1 MLAVLGFLTLGTFMV
16 LVLRKYATAFVA
28 IIAAPVVFAI
38 LAGRGGDLGDMAVS
52 GIKTVAPT
60 AILLLFAILYFG
72 VMMDARLF
80 DPVSRAIIRLSKGDP
95 VRICVGTAV
104 LALLVALDGDGT
116 TSYMI
121 ICSAFLPIYR
131 RLGINPLVIA
141 TIATMALGAVSGSTP
156 WGGAATRAISVLH
169 LDATAYFVPFLPSL
183 ALTGG
188 VIVLLAYVLGVR
200 QRRRIDPLVIAEVA
214 QELAAGR
221 TRGGGTTT
229 TITGGSAG
237 AGDDG
242 EPGTV
247 TPRWRM
253 WFNAG
258 LTAVLLVL
266 LVLGVAP
273 LVTLFIAGF
282 VIALLVNHP
291 QLADQGDVIKRH
303 AASAVPVVV
312 LALAAG
318 IFTGILTDTGMVE
331 AMAKSMLSIVPEG
344 MGNLIPV
351 FTAVIGLPLSFFM
364 SNDAYF
370 FGVLPVLAESAAQ
383 FGIPADEIAR
393 AGVIGQMLHS
403 VGPASAPLW
412 VLLGLVKRDLGDFQR
427 FSLLWVTLASLAWI
441 VFAVLTGAISI
452 A

>member
-28 IIAAPVVFAI
+28 IIAAPVFFAI

-72 VMMDARLF
+72 VMMDAKLF
-80 DPVSRAIIRLSKGDP
+80 DPVSRAIIRVSKGDP

-169 LDATAYFVPFLPSL
+169 LDATSYFVPFLPSL
-183 ALTGG
+183 ALTSGFIIL
-188 VIVLLAYVLGVR
+188 VAYVLGVR

-214 QELAAGR
+214 KEIAASR
-221 TRGGGTTT
+221 TQSGGGTT
-229 TITGGSAG
+229 TITGGSAN
-237 AGDDG
+237 AGDHDDI
-242 EPGTV
+242 EPV

-258 LTAVLLVL
+258 LTALLLVL

-291 QLADQGDVIKRH
+291 KLADQSDVIKRH

-318 IFTGILTDTGMVE
+318 IFTGILSDTGMVE

-370 FGVLPVLAESAAQ
+370 FGVLPVLAESASH
-383 FGIPADEIAR
+383 FGIHADEIAR

-427 FSLLWVTLASLAWI
+427 FSLLPVTLASLAWI
-441 VFAVLTGAISI
+441 VFAVLTGAIGI
-452 A
+452 F